1 MLQKHF
7 CGEGSHRSLS
17 YKKFFF
23 ASSPHT
29 FLFCKMKAMLTCGR
43 RLQVVAVASGAERV
57 QCSGDISQPKP
68 FLRLYCPLSD
78 ISLALS
84 HIVCNWK
91 SWWRTR
97 KCMIIC
103 FPWDFWNCQWVQLCG
118 VYNLSLRDGLYQ
130 RPDMQSKHLV
140 KIWQTQIEI
149 VNIRSF
155 FRTGVQI
162 FSLNIALHI

>member
-7 CGEGSHRSLS
+7 CGEGSHHSLS
-17 YKKFFF
+17 YKKSFSHHHLKHSCFVKWK
-23 ASSPHT
+23 
-29 FLFCKMKAMLTCGR
+29 LCWLVEGGC
-43 RLQVVAVASGAERV
+43 RLQWPLEQRV
-57 QCSGDISQPKP
+57 SSGDISKLKP

-78 ISLALS
+78 VSLALS

-130 RPDMQSKHLV
+130 RPWHAIKTLGKDFADLNRNCQH
-140 KIWQTQIEI
+140 QTLLQ
-149 VNIRSF
+149 NWSAD
-155 FRTGVQI
+155 I
-162 FSLNIALHI
+162 FP